1 MGDLDPLV
9 RLEGVRSGEGVC
21 TAVEAAVVPAVAE
34 GVELATESLRCCSAA
49 EDEFNS
55 EVTSIAKVG
64 MTTKGSVEATRQF
77 DDCELIS
84 LPSMNGPDPESH
96 SDE

>member
-34 GVELATESLRCCSAA
+34 GVVELATESLRCCNAA
-49 EDEFNS
+49 EDEFKS
-55 EVTSIAKVG
+55 EVTSIVKVG
-64 MTTKGSVEATRQF
+64 MMTVG
-77 DDCELIS
+77 
-84 LPSMNGPDPESH
+84 
-96 SDE
+96 